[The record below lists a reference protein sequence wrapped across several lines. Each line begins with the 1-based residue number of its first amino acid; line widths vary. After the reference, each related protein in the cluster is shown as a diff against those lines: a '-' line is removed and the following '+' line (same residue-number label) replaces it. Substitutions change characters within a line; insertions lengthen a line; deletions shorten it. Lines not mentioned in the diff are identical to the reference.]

1 MFTYD
6 ISLVCMTFNLSL
18 IKQTVLVSCRQSP
31 MMHYLGFYVCVCV
44 GGGGGGG
51 EVRWVANLSD
61 CIPVASSYYHVYM
74 QLCMNMGIEIIHGQT
89 SHKLWR
95 VNDLMI
101 YQK

>member
-44 GGGGGGG
+44 CGGGGGGG
-51 EVRWVANLSD
+51 GRS
-61 CIPVASSYYHVYM
+61 
-74 QLCMNMGIEIIHGQT
+74 GG
-89 SHKLWR
+89 
-95 VNDLMI
+95 
-101 YQK
+101 